1 MSQSTAFHTKNT
13 VVYQHV
19 APVVNELFEV
29 YIPEIE
35 DKIWYYRLGTYL
47 KWLKKGHIPGS
58 KNTELSWEVNEKII
72 VDSFSVHKLLSC

>member
-35 DKIWYYRLGTYL
+35 NKIRYGITD
-47 KWLKKGHIPGS
+47 
-58 KNTELSWEVNEKII
+58 WEPILNG
-72 VDSFSVHKLLSC
+72 